1 MIYFSQ
7 SVSGHPVRIFKSG
20 HGTNITAI
28 QCQVCGM
35 SMEKSFDM
43 LCQSDK
49 RHQKQIQSFKNKLR
63 KSSTICN
70 ISGEKCQSFS
80 HMFVKYIR
88 LEKRFRKITCLY
100 WKKYYQFFL
109 LVFKRVEWE
118 QIGIDISAFFILF
131 YFLKYTMLSTY
142 SIQNLRP
149 DLDKDTFGSHNI
161 FQQLSIADWEQF
173 TKNRYKK
180 TEILPESVME

>member
-70 ISGEKCQSFS
+70 ISGEKMLEFFS
-80 HMFVKYIR
+80 YVCKVYPIGKTISKDHVSI
-88 LEKRFRKITCLY
+88 LEKV
-100 WKKYYQFFL
+100 L
-109 LVFKRVEWE
+109 LVFP
-118 QIGIDISAFFILF
+118 SCF
-131 YFLKYTMLSTY
+131 
-142 SIQNLRP
+142 
-149 DLDKDTFGSHNI
+149 
-161 FQQLSIADWEQF
+161 
-173 TKNRYKK
+173 
-180 TEILPESVME
+180 